1 MTSAVLA
8 YSIPQR
14 ILHWLMAALIIFN
27 LLVAEAMEEAME
39 AFEDGKVPS
48 ADDLVGANLHAYV
61 GIAVLCLAVVRLVLR
76 LVQGAPDAPSGEP
89 AIFKLAAKVAHWSF
103 YGLFIAIPFS
113 GIGRYYFGND
123 TAGFL
128 HGGPL
133 KSLMWLLIAVHILAV
148 LVHQFYWKTALARRM
163 TRG

>member
-1 MTSAVLA
+1 MTSPVSI

-14 ILHWLMAALIIFN
+14 VLHWLMAALIIFN
-27 LLVAEAMEEAME
+27 LLVAEAMEETVE

-48 ADDLVGANLHAYV
+48 VDDLAGANLHAYV
-61 GIAVLCLAVVRLVLR
+61 GIAILCLAVIRLMLR
-76 LVQGAPDAPSGEP
+76 VVQGAPDAPAGEP
-89 AIFKLAAKVAHWSF
+89 PMFKLAAKVAHWSF

-113 GIGRYYFGND
+113 GIGKYYFGND

-128 HGGPL
+128 HAGPL

-148 LVHQFYWKTALARRM
+148 LVHQFYWKTSLSQRM
-163 TRG
+163 TKG